1 MRRGADAAARH
12 LVRSKRRERT
22 LGTLSGGFMFPTIG
36 EFIYLIIGELPYVG
50 SYMVPYF
57 PPLRFDLPR

>member
-1 MRRGADAAARH
+1 
-12 LVRSKRRERT
+12 
-22 LGTLSGGFMFPTIG
+22 MFPTIG